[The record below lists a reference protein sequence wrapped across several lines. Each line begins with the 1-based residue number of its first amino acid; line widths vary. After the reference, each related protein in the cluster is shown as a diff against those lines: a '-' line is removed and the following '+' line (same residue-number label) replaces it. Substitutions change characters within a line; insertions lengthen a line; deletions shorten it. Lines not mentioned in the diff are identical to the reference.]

1 MSPIF
6 PMARDKG
13 ANVLVRQLLCRL
25 QLTLGQ
31 GPGNVPPFLLRQRQQ
46 DETVEAKAVP
56 FFKESPLAGP
66 FRAAPHS
73 LMRSQRLEMNS
84 GQKNAQRNSSP
95 H

>member
-1 MSPIF
+1 
-6 PMARDKG
+6 MARDKG

-56 FFKESPLAGP
+56 FFKESPPGWAVSRG
-66 FRAAPHS
+66 AA
-73 LMRSQRLEMNS
+73 LTY
-84 GQKNAQRNSSP
+84 A
-95 H
+95 